1 MAATATATAT
11 IEKPA
16 KRTRVNKRKRVTR
29 ACDSCRIRKHR
40 CDGTHPTCSPCFA
53 IHQPCSYGSD
63 NKKRG
68 LPTGYVHALE
78 LLWSLVFTVVPN
90 SRSIVKT
97 LMSGIQFSL
106 DSRSRLVMESRYT
119 KDSETLKQ
127 AWEDSGVQGQLDQLL
142 SGVREI
148 DVADGSFAATDKTK
162 FETADIPLQLT
173 FEAIRSASVV
183 GSDSIQSHK
192 ADTPTQ
198 SFPRAVQ
205 AELQND
211 LGSATIFT
219 QHFKRLVD
227 AYFAQTHLW
236 LPIVQKY
243 KMLELLYTPSRNRE
257 TERGSM
263 ATLWAVLAYSSLQE
277 SRDTS
282 AAAEHRALLPTPDQ
296 LYAKA
301 RQQLPNEEASQ
312 PEYAQAFLILSLFK
326 LEKGDVAACWCLIGQ
341 AVRICLNLNMPFL
354 SDKAL
359 QLEGGDDS
367 YQRRLLLGC
376 FVLDTIIS
384 CQLRKPPH
392 LRTEDVNLSSMLAE
406 TGPDEW
412 ELQALSLG
420 KSCNMS
426 TTYQPSR
433 AISIFNQYVGV
444 VRILNDVMMDPMTSD
459 HLCIKYLLALSHWHD
474 HLPGHCVI
482 SPPPGQGQLES
493 VQRSS
498 PQLVNLHLAFKSTAM
513 VLKAQHGLLSE
524 RGLMSKQSV
533 KMTGSLIECLMS
545 RCEKDFTA
553 STGSMPAIFNSYKTI
568 GNRDATRFN
577 DPGSALDSKCLQ
589 PGLAEDLQFSVM
601 SSESFPAYL
610 PTPADSSEY
619 ANIDTSYSAWCQAP
633 AQSYRTEGS
642 IANSQTPAPDVI
654 YEHDKETWSQIFGNV
669 ELSEAGITNQK
680 YQGELDCLKEMDGMA
695 KSNLGNFL
703 MNS

>member
-1 MAATATATAT
+1 
-11 IEKPA
+11 
-16 KRTRVNKRKRVTR
+16 
-29 ACDSCRIRKHR
+29 
-40 CDGTHPTCSPCFA
+40 
-53 IHQPCSYGSD
+53 
-63 NKKRG
+63 
-68 LPTGYVHALE
+68 
-78 LLWSLVFTVVPN
+78 
-90 SRSIVKT
+90 
-97 LMSGIQFSL
+97 
-106 DSRSRLVMESRYT
+106 MESRYT

-142 SGVREI
+142 SGVQEI
-148 DVADGSFAATDKTK
+148 DAAGRSLAAADKTK
-162 FETADIPLQLT
+162 SETVDIPPQLS
-173 FEAIRSASVV
+173 FEAIRSASVI
-183 GSDSIQSHK
+183 GSDFMQSHN
-192 ADTPTQ
+192 ADTPARSRPT
-198 SFPRAVQ
+198 VQ
-205 AELQND
+205 AASQTD
-211 LGSATIFT
+211 LGSTTIFT
-219 QHFKRLVD
+219 QHLKGLLD
-227 AYFAQTHLW
+227 AYFSQTHLW
-236 LPIVQKY
+236 LPIVKKY
-243 KMLELLYTPSRNRE
+243 KMLELLYTPPRNRG
-257 TERGSM
+257 TERGNM

-277 SRDTS
+277 SQGTS
-282 AAAEHRALLPTPDQ
+282 TQVEHRASLPTPEQ

-301 RQQLPNEEASQ
+301 RQQLPNEEASL

-326 LEKGDVAACWCLIGQ
+326 LDKGDVSACWCLIGQ
-341 AVRICLNLNMPFL
+341 AVRICLSLNALSL
-354 SDKAL
+354 SDKEL

-367 YQRRLLLGC
+367 HQRRLLLGC
-376 FVLDTIIS
+376 FVLDTIVS

-420 KSCNMS
+420 KSYNMS
-426 TTYQPSR
+426 PTCQPSR

-474 HLPGHCVI
+474 HLPEHCVI

-493 VQRSS
+493 MQRSS

-524 RGLMSKQSV
+524 RGLISKQSV

-553 STGSMPAIFNSYKTI
+553 PTGSMPAIFRSYKSI
-568 GNRDATRFN
+568 GNRDATCFD

-589 PGLAEDLQFSVM
+589 PGLAGDLQFSVM

-633 AQSYRTEGS
+633 AQSCRTEGR
-642 IANSQTPAPDVI
+642 QTLFSFLLLLTEERNRFNYEFTDPCARCHIRTRQGNLEPDLRQRRSKRGGHYKPKISGRVRLF
-654 YEHDKETWSQIFGNV
+654 ERNGW
-669 ELSEAGITNQK
+669 
-680 YQGELDCLKEMDGMA
+680 DG
-695 KSNLGNFL
+695 KV
-703 MNS
+703 

>member
-1 MAATATATAT
+1 MAVTATAR
-11 IEKPA
+11 IEKPV

-40 CDGTHPTCSPCFA
+40 CDGTYPTCSPCFA
-53 IHQPCSYGSD
+53 IHQSCSYGSD
-63 NKKRG
+63 NRKRG

-148 DVADGSFAATDKTK
+148 DVAGGSLAAADKTK
-162 FETADIPLQLT
+162 SETADIPLQLT

-183 GSDSIQSHK
+183 GSDSMQSHN
-192 ADTPTQ
+192 ADTQ
-198 SFPRAVQ
+198 NQLFPRAVQ
-205 AELQND
+205 AALQHD
-211 LGSATIFT
+211 LGTTTILT
-219 QHFKRLVD
+219 EHLKGLLD

-236 LPIVQKY
+236 LPIVKKY

-257 TERGSM
+257 TERGNM
-263 ATLWAVLAYSSLQE
+263 ATLWAVLAYASLQD

-282 AAAEHRALLPTPDQ
+282 TPVEHRVSVPTPEQ

-301 RQQLPNEEASQ
+301 RQQLPNEEASL

-326 LEKGDVAACWCLIGQ
+326 LEKGDVTACWCLIGQ
-341 AVRICLNLNMPFL
+341 AVRICLNPNTPSL

-367 YQRRLLLGC
+367 HQRRLLLAC
-376 FVLDTIIS
+376 FVLDTIVS

-420 KSCNMS
+420 KSYNMS
-426 TTYQPSR
+426 PTYQPSR
-433 AISIFNQYVGV
+433 AVSIFNQYVGV
-444 VRILNDVMMDPMTSD
+444 VRILNDVMMDPMASD

-474 HLPGHCVI
+474 HLPEHCVI
-482 SPPPGQGQLES
+482 SPPPGQGQLET

-513 VLKAQHGLLSE
+513 VLKAKHGLLSE
-524 RGLMSKQSV
+524 RGLISKQSV
-533 KMTGSLIECLMS
+533 KMTDSLIECLMS
-545 RCEKDFTA
+545 RCENDFTA
-553 STGSMPAIFNSYKTI
+553 STGSMPAIFKSYKII
-568 GNRDATRFN
+568 GNRNATCFN
-577 DPGSALDSKCLQ
+577 DPGSALDSKRLQ
-589 PGLAEDLQFSVM
+589 PGPAEDLQFSVM

-619 ANIDTSYSAWCQAP
+619 ANIDTSYSAWCQAQ
-633 AQSYRTEGS
+633 AQSCRTE
-642 IANSQTPAPDVI
+642 DVI

-680 YQGELDCLKEMDGMA
+680 YQGELDYLKEMNGMA
-695 KSNLGNFL
+695 KSDLGNFFI
-703 MNS
+703 SS

>member
-1 MAATATATAT
+1 MAVSATATM
-11 IEKPA
+11 EKPA
-16 KRTRVNKRKRVTR
+16 KSMRVNKRKRVTR

-53 IHQPCSYGSD
+53 IHQSCSYGSD

-90 SRSIVKT
+90 SRSIVKS

-127 AWEDSGVQGQLDQLL
+127 AWENSGVQGQLDQLL
-142 SGVREI
+142 SGVQEI
-148 DVADGSFAATDKTK
+148 DAAGRSLAAADKTK
-162 FETADIPLQLT
+162 SETVDIPPQLS

-183 GSDSIQSHK
+183 GSDFMQSHN
-192 ADTPTQ
+192 ADTPARSRPTT
-198 SFPRAVQ
+198 VQ
-205 AELQND
+205 AASQTD
-211 LGSATIFT
+211 LGSTTIFT
-219 QHFKRLVD
+219 QHLKGLLD
-227 AYFAQTHLW
+227 AYFSQTHLW
-236 LPIVQKY
+236 LPIVKKY
-243 KMLELLYTPSRNRE
+243 KMLELLYTPPRNRG
-257 TERGSM
+257 TERGDM

-277 SRDTS
+277 SRGTS
-282 AAAEHRALLPTPDQ
+282 TQVEHRASLPTPEQ

-301 RQQLPNEEASQ
+301 RQQLPNEEASL

-326 LEKGDVAACWCLIGQ
+326 LDKGDVSACWCLIGQ
-341 AVRICLNLNMPFL
+341 AVRICLSLNSPSL
-354 SDKAL
+354 SDKEL

-367 YQRRLLLGC
+367 HQRRLLLGC
-376 FVLDTIIS
+376 FVLDTIVS

-420 KSCNMS
+420 KSYNMS
-426 TTYQPSR
+426 PTCQPSR

-459 HLCIKYLLALSHWHD
+459 RLCIKYLLALSHWHD
-474 HLPGHCVI
+474 HLPEHCVI

-493 VQRSS
+493 MPRSS

-524 RGLMSKQSV
+524 RGLISQQSV

-553 STGSMPAIFNSYKTI
+553 PTGSMP
-568 GNRDATRFN
+568 RDFQ
-577 DPGSALDSKCLQ
+577 KLQ
-589 PGLAEDLQFSVM
+589 IHRQ
-601 SSESFPAYL
+601 
-610 PTPADSSEY
+610 
-619 ANIDTSYSAWCQAP
+619 
-633 AQSYRTEGS
+633 
-642 IANSQTPAPDVI
+642 
-654 YEHDKETWSQIFGNV
+654 
-669 ELSEAGITNQK
+669 
-680 YQGELDCLKEMDGMA
+680 
-695 KSNLGNFL
+695 
-703 MNS
+703 

>member
-1 MAATATATAT
+1 MAVSATATM
-11 IEKPA
+11 EKPA
-16 KRTRVNKRKRVTR
+16 KSMRVNKRKRVTR

-53 IHQPCSYGSD
+53 IHQSCSYGSD

-90 SRSIVKT
+90 SRSIVKS

-142 SGVREI
+142 SGVQEI
-148 DVADGSFAATDKTK
+148 DAAGRSLAAADKTK
-162 FETADIPLQLT
+162 SETVDIPPQLS
-173 FEAIRSASVV
+173 FEAIRSASVI
-183 GSDSIQSHK
+183 GSDFMQSHN
-192 ADTPTQ
+192 ADTPARSRPT
-198 SFPRAVQ
+198 VQ
-205 AELQND
+205 AASQTD
-211 LGSATIFT
+211 LGSTTIFT
-219 QHFKRLVD
+219 QHLKGLLD
-227 AYFAQTHLW
+227 AYFSQTHLW
-236 LPIVQKY
+236 LPIVKKY
-243 KMLELLYTPSRNRE
+243 KMLELLYTPPRNRG
-257 TERGSM
+257 TERGNM

-277 SRDTS
+277 SQGTS
-282 AAAEHRALLPTPDQ
+282 TQVEHRASLPTPEQ

-301 RQQLPNEEASQ
+301 RQQLPNEEASL

-326 LEKGDVAACWCLIGQ
+326 LDKGDVSACWCLIGQ
-341 AVRICLNLNMPFL
+341 AVRICLSLNAPSL
-354 SDKAL
+354 SDKEL

-367 YQRRLLLGC
+367 HQRRLLLGC
-376 FVLDTIIS
+376 FVLDTIVS

-420 KSCNMS
+420 KSYNMS
-426 TTYQPSR
+426 PTCQPSR

-474 HLPGHCVI
+474 HLPEHCVI

-493 VQRSS
+493 MQRSS

-524 RGLMSKQSV
+524 RGL
-533 KMTGSLIECLMS
+533 I
-545 RCEKDFTA
+545 
-553 STGSMPAIFNSYKTI
+553 
-568 GNRDATRFN
+568 RFY
-577 DPGSALDSKCLQ
+577 G
-589 PGLAEDLQFSVM
+589 
-601 SSESFPAYL
+601 AY
-610 PTPADSSEY
+610 
-619 ANIDTSYSAWCQAP
+619 
-633 AQSYRTEGS
+633 R
-642 IANSQTPAPDVI
+642 
-654 YEHDKETWSQIFGNV
+654 
-669 ELSEAGITNQK
+669 
-680 YQGELDCLKEMDGMA
+680 
-695 KSNLGNFL
+695 
-703 MNS
+703 